1 MTNTFDE
8 NDILGLTEEE
18 AARRITL
25 HGYNELPVARKRSG
39 VHIALEVVREPMFL
53 MLIACGT
60 LYLLLGDLQEALML
74 LGFVF
79 VIAGITFYQER
90 KTERALEALR
100 DLSSPRALVIRDRE
114 KKRIAGREVVPG
126 DIVLVSE
133 GDRVP
138 ADAVIR
144 SGTNISVDESLLT
157 GESVPVRKSKDKESV
172 AICRPGGEDLAFVYS
187 GTMVVQ
193 GQGIAEVLR
202 TGIETEIGK
211 IGKALLTL
219 EIENTPL
226 QRQTAKLVTIFAS
239 VGVVL
244 CALVFLL
251 LGLSTGGWLQGLLA
265 GLTLGMAMLPEE
277 FPVVLTIFLALGA
290 WRISQHRVLT
300 RRIPAVET
308 LGSSSILCVDKTGT
322 LTMNKMFVS
331 DLLVEGKFLTIEK
344 TGTML
349 PDLFHETV
357 EFAILASP
365 TDPFDPMEKA
375 MKELGERTLGSTEHL
390 HSDWSFMKEYP
401 LTRAQLAMSRVWR
414 SKGGDQ
420 YCVAAKGAPEA
431 IADLCHL
438 APARR
443 NTLMEGVDQLA
454 SRGRR
459 VLGIARATCPKSEL
473 PKSQHDFEFAFVGLL
488 GLMDPVRP
496 EVPAAVQECYKAGIR
511 VLMITGDYAGT
522 AKNIAE
528 QIGLANPDDVI
539 TGAELQE
546 MDDPTLAERL
556 HSVNIFARMIPE
568 QKLRLVEALKKNGEV
583 VAMTGDGVND
593 APALKSAHIGIAM
606 GGRGT
611 DVARE
616 SASIV
621 LLDDDF
627 GSIVH
632 AVKMG
637 RRIFDNLKKAMMFI
651 FSIHIPIAGM
661 SLLPVIFKWPLALLP
676 VHIVFLELI
685 IDPACSIVFENQK
698 ASDDVMRRPPR
709 KLDEPLFGL
718 RNLIPSVIQGLSELI
733 VVLGIYA
740 WALTVTSEQSARAI
754 AFTTMVISNI
764 GMILTNLSW
773 PQSLFSVLKA
783 RNKPLLWVTGC
794 TITFLTLAILIP
806 SIREVFRFG
815 EITMLQ
821 AALCIAAAFVRIF
834 MGELLKLKRCRRI
847 IERISEH
854 PRVVLPK

>member
-1 MTNTFDE
+1 MTHTFDE
-8 NDILGLTEEE
+8 NHISGLTDEE
-18 AARRITL
+18 AAKRITL
-25 HGYNELPVARKRSG
+25 HGYNELPVTKKRSG
-39 VHIALEVVREPMFL
+39 IHIALEVVREPMFL

-100 DLSSPRALVIRDRE
+100 DLSSPRALVIRGRE

-126 DIVLVSE
+126 DIVLLSE

-144 SGTNISVDESLLT
+144 SGTNVSVDESLLT
-157 GESVPVRKSKDKESV
+157 GESVPVRKSKDKASV
-172 AICRPGGEDLAFVYS
+172 AICRPGGEDLPFVYS

-202 TGIETEIGK
+202 TGMETEIGK

-226 QRQTAKLVTIFAS
+226 QKQTARLVTIFAS

-244 CALVFLL
+244 CLLVFLL
-251 LGLSTGGWLQGLLA
+251 LGFSSGNWLQGLLA

-331 DLLVEGKFLTIEK
+331 DLLVDGKTLAIDK
-344 TGTML
+344 RGTVL
-349 PDLFHETV
+349 PEAFHETV
-357 EFAILASP
+357 EYAILASP

-375 MKELGERTLGSTEHL
+375 MKELGERTLGNTEHL
-390 HSDWSFMKEYP
+390 HGNWAFLKEYP

-414 SKGGDQ
+414 SKEGDQ

-438 APARR
+438 PPAKRAI
-443 NTLMEGVDQLA
+443 LLEGVDQLA
-454 SRGRR
+454 LRGRR
-459 VLGIARATCPKSEL
+459 VLGIARASCPENEL
-473 PKSQHDFEFAFVGLL
+473 PKSQHDFEFEFVGLL

-496 EVPAAVQECYKAGIR
+496 EVPSAVQECYRAGIR

-522 AKNIAE
+522 AKNIGQ
-528 QIGLANPDDVI
+528 QIGLKNADDVI
-539 TGAELQE
+539 TGTELQD
-546 MDDPTLAERL
+546 MDDRTLAKRL
-556 HSVNIFARMIPE
+556 HTVNIFARMVPE
-568 QKLRLVEALKKNGEV
+568 QKLRLVEALKRNGEV

-606 GGRGT
+606 GERGT

-632 AVKMG
+632 AVKLG
-637 RRIFDNLKKAMMFI
+637 RRIFENLKKAMMFI

-661 SLLPVIFKWPLALLP
+661 SLLPIIFEWPLALLP

-698 ASDDVMRRPPR
+698 ESEDVMSRPPR

-718 RNLIPSVIQGLSELI
+718 RNLIPSLIQGVSELI
-733 VVLGIYA
+733 VVFGIYA
-740 WALTVTSEQSARAI
+740 WALTATSEPSARAI
-754 AFTTMVISNI
+754 AFTTMVISNL
-764 GMILTNLSW
+764 GMIMTNLSW
-773 PQSLFSVLKA
+773 PRSLFTVFRAK
-783 RNKPLLWVTGC
+783 NTPLLWVTGS
-794 TITFLTLAILIP
+794 TMTFLTLALLIP
-806 SIREVFRFG
+806 EVREVFRFG
-815 EITMLQ
+815 EMTVVQ
-821 AALCIAAAFVRIF
+821 AVLCVGAGFVRIF
-834 MGELLKLKRCRRI
+834 LGEILKVKPLRKIIDRI
-847 IERISEH
+847 GDR
-854 PRVVLPK
+854 PRVVVAA